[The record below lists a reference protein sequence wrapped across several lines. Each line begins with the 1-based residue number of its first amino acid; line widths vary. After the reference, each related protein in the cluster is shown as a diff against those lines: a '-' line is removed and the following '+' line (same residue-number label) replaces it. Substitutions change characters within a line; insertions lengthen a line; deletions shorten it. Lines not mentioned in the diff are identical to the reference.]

1 MAEIKRPN
9 YFTSEFLVEKDF
21 IDEQTYHRDM
31 RYRHNQL
38 LHSWGV
44 VDGLIVSK
52 TGDKQVTI
60 SPGIAINKEGKEI
73 ILPSDPP
80 PQPLNLTGTGDIY
93 VTIEYQ
99 DVKDEADKDTT
110 SGVTDQYRRIT
121 ERPLVKSTTSPPS
134 NDGTLI
140 LLAKVTLANDKIE
153 GNPDNSVRTFAS
165 AKIASGKVTID
176 QLADNSV
183 NAAKI
188 IDGSVGT
195 NELANGAVNV
205 NKLADNS
212 VNAAKIIDGSV
223 GMNELANGA
232 VTVDKL
238 ADNSVNAAKI
248 IDGSVGMNELANG
261 AVNVDKL
268 ADNSVNAAKII
279 DGSVSTNELAN
290 GAVTVDKLADNSV
303 NAAKIIDGSVGTNE
317 LANGA
322 VNVNKL
328 ADNSVNAAKI
338 IDGSVGTNELANG
351 AVTVDK
357 LADNSV
363 NAAKIIDGSVSTNEL
378 ANGAVTVDKLADN
391 SVNAAKIIDGSVGT
405 NELANG
411 AVTVDKLADNS
422 VNAAKI
428 IDGSVGTNELA
439 NGAVNAYKLSPL
451 QVQGEGFQRC
461 LYTNSSASSNDLSI
475 APRAYGIQNSAN
487 ASTAAVGTTSNFSY
501 AQSFGISNDA
511 NASTTASEYSNVYS
525 YGISSYANA
534 SSTASGSQIDNNYYN
549 TYAQSYG
556 VSASANASTTGKLSY
571 AQSFGVQG
579 NASANSKLSNAIS
592 FGVQGSASATSTEQY
607 AISYGVYGSAY
618 ASQEKAQTYGVY
630 SFGNAGQSY
639 SNSPVYGV
647 YAQGYFYGSP
657 ATQIQSPIYGVYA
670 RSDVYNATQVNSSIY
685 GVSGEVSVT
694 ATEIKYPVYGVYG
707 SAYASQANSRAYGVY
722 AAAGNGVPLY
732 VAGKAIITGGVS
744 SGHITDRFINRSGQ
758 RLRTG
763 DVVKLKGTPIARF
776 QGENNNVPIPEV
788 TLADQENDNKVIGI
802 VDSEAIPGP
811 EVPDTRIGADDPT
824 FIEDGGDL
832 YVVILGAYA
841 HCKVDAT
848 EAPIEVGDLLTSSNN
863 PGHAKKAT
871 DPKLGSIIG
880 KALEPLEQGTGYIAV
895 FVNIQ

>member
-195 NELANGAVNV
+195 NELAN
-205 NKLADNS
+205 
-212 VNAAKIIDGSV
+212 
-223 GMNELANGA
+223 
-232 VTVDKL
+232 T
-238 ADNSVNAAKI
+238 
-248 IDGSVGMNELANG
+248 
-261 AVNVDKL
+261 
-268 ADNSVNAAKII
+268 
-279 DGSVSTNELAN
+279 
-290 GAVTVDKLADNSV
+290 
-303 NAAKIIDGSVGTNE
+303 
-317 LANGA
+317 
-322 VNVNKL
+322 
-328 ADNSVNAAKI
+328 
-338 IDGSVGTNELANG
+338 
-351 AVTVDK
+351 
-357 LADNSV
+357 
-363 NAAKIIDGSVSTNEL
+363 
-378 ANGAVTVDKLADN
+378 AVTVDKLADN

-475 APRAYGIQNSAN
+475 APLAYGIQNSAN

-501 AQSFGISNDA
+501 AQSFGISNNA

-525 YGISSYANA
+525 YGISSSANA
-534 SSTASGSQIDNNYYN
+534 SSTASGSQIDNNYYY

-556 VSASANASTTGKLSY
+556 VSASANASTTGKLSNAMSY
-571 AQSFGVQG
+571 GVQG
-579 NASANSKLSNAIS
+579 NASANSQLSNAIS
-592 FGVQGSASATSTEQY
+592 YGVQGSASATSTEQY
-607 AISYGVYGSAY
+607 AISYGVFGSAY
-618 ASQEKAQTYGVY
+618 ASQERAQTYGVY

-647 YAQGYFYGSP
+647 YAQGYFYGSTP
-657 ATQIQSPIYGVYA
+657 TQIKSPIYGVYA

-722 AAAGNGVPLY
+722 AAANNGVPLY

>member
-223 GMNELANGA
+223 G
-232 VTVDKL
+232 
-238 ADNSVNAAKI
+238 
-248 IDGSVGMNELANG
+248 
-261 AVNVDKL
+261 
-268 ADNSVNAAKII
+268 
-279 DGSVSTNELAN
+279 
-290 GAVTVDKLADNSV
+290 
-303 NAAKIIDGSVGTNE
+303 
-317 LANGA
+317 
-322 VNVNKL
+322 
-328 ADNSVNAAKI
+328 
-338 IDGSVGTNELANG
+338 
-351 AVTVDK
+351 
-357 LADNSV
+357 
-363 NAAKIIDGSVSTNEL
+363 
-378 ANGAVTVDKLADN
+378 
-391 SVNAAKIIDGSVGT
+391 T

-475 APRAYGIQNSAN
+475 APLAYGIQNSAN

-549 TYAQSYG
+549 TYTQSYG

-571 AQSFGVQG
+571 AQSYGVQG
-579 NASANSKLSNAIS
+579 SASANSKLSNAIS
-592 FGVQGSASATSTEQY
+592 YGVLGSASATSTEQY

>member
-248 IDGSVGMNELANG
+248 IDGSVG
-261 AVNVDKL
+261 
-268 ADNSVNAAKII
+268 
-279 DGSVSTNELAN
+279 
-290 GAVTVDKLADNSV
+290 
-303 NAAKIIDGSVGTNE
+303 TNE

-322 VNVNKL
+322 VNVN
-328 ADNSVNAAKI
+328 
-338 IDGSVGTNELANG
+338 
-351 AVTVDK
+351 
-357 LADNSV
+357 
-363 NAAKIIDGSVSTNEL
+363 
-378 ANGAVTVDKLADN
+378 KLADN

-549 TYAQSYG
+549 TYTQSYG

-571 AQSFGVQG
+571 AQSYGVQG
-579 NASANSKLSNAIS
+579 SASANSKLSNAIS
-592 FGVQGSASATSTEQY
+592 YGVLGSASATSTEQY

>member
-195 NELANGAVNV
+195 NELANGAVTV
-205 NKLADNS
+205 N
-212 VNAAKIIDGSV
+212 
-223 GMNELANGA
+223 
-232 VTVDKL
+232 
-238 ADNSVNAAKI
+238 
-248 IDGSVGMNELANG
+248 
-261 AVNVDKL
+261 
-268 ADNSVNAAKII
+268 
-279 DGSVSTNELAN
+279 
-290 GAVTVDKLADNSV
+290 KLADNSV

-322 VNVNKL
+322 VNV
-328 ADNSVNAAKI
+328 
-338 IDGSVGTNELANG
+338 
-351 AVTVDK
+351 
-357 LADNSV
+357 
-363 NAAKIIDGSVSTNEL
+363 
-378 ANGAVTVDKLADN
+378 DKLADN

-405 NELANG
+405 NELANT
-411 AVTVDKLADNS
+411 AVTLEKLADNS

-475 APRAYGIQNSAN
+475 APLAYGIQNSAN

-501 AQSFGISNDA
+501 AQSFGISNSA

-525 YGISSYANA
+525 YGLSSSANA
-534 SSTASGSQIDNNYYN
+534 SSTASGSQIDSNYYG

-556 VSASANASTTGKLSY
+556 VSASATASTTGKLSNAY
-571 AQSFGVQG
+571 SFGVSG
-579 NASANSKLSNAIS
+579 T
-592 FGVQGSASATSTEQY
+592 ASATSTEQY
-607 AISYGVYGSAY
+607 ASSYGVYGNTY
-618 ASQEKAQTYGVY
+618 ANQSKARSYAVYGVANANGGQSYSDSPVYGIWGQGYSYANTAAPLNSSIYGVYATTYVNNATEVNSPIYGVY
-630 SFGNAGQSY
+630 SQASVTATKI
-639 SNSPVYGV
+639 NSPVYGV
-647 YAQGYFYGSP
+647 FASAYSSQAGS
-657 ATQIQSPIYGVYA
+657 Q
-670 RSDVYNATQVNSSIY
+670 
-685 GVSGEVSVT
+685 
-694 ATEIKYPVYGVYG
+694 VYGVFA
-707 SAYASQANSRAYGVY
+707 SAS
-722 AAAGNGVPLY
+722 NGVPLY

-776 QGENNNVPIPEV
+776 SGENNRIPLPEV
-788 TLADQENDNKVIGI
+788 ILCDQENDSKVIGI

-832 YVVILGAYA
+832 YVVILGTYA

-871 DPKLGSIIG
+871 DPKLGTIIG
-880 KALEPLEQGTGYIAV
+880 KALEPLEKGTGYIAV

>member
-223 GMNELANGA
+223 G
-232 VTVDKL
+232 
-238 ADNSVNAAKI
+238 
-248 IDGSVGMNELANG
+248 
-261 AVNVDKL
+261 
-268 ADNSVNAAKII
+268 
-279 DGSVSTNELAN
+279 TNELAN
-290 GAVTVDKLADNSV
+290 TAVTVDKLADNSV

-322 VNVNKL
+322 VNVDKL

-338 IDGSVGTNELANG
+338 IDGSVGTNELAN
-351 AVTVDK
+351 T
-357 LADNSV
+357 
-363 NAAKIIDGSVSTNEL
+363 
-378 ANGAVTVDKLADN
+378 AVTVDKLADN

-405 NELANG
+405 NELANV
-411 AVTVDKLADNS
+411 AVTIGKLADNSVNAAKIIDGSVGTNELANTAVTLEKLADNS

-475 APRAYGIQNSAN
+475 APLAYGIQNSAN

-501 AQSFGISNDA
+501 AQSFGISNSA

-525 YGISSYANA
+525 YGLSSSANA
-534 SSTASGSQIDNNYYN
+534 SSTASGSQIDSNYYG

-556 VSASANASTTGKLSY
+556 VSASATASTTGKLSNAY
-571 AQSFGVQG
+571 SFGVSG
-579 NASANSKLSNAIS
+579 T
-592 FGVQGSASATSTEQY
+592 ASATSTEQY
-607 AISYGVYGSAY
+607 ASSYGVYGNTY
-618 ASQEKAQTYGVY
+618 ANQSKARSYAVYGVANANGGQSYSDSPVYGIWGQGYSYANTAAPLNSSIYGVYATTYVNNATEVNSPIYGVY
-630 SFGNAGQSY
+630 SQASVTATKI
-639 SNSPVYGV
+639 NSPVYGV
-647 YAQGYFYGSP
+647 FASAYSSQAGS
-657 ATQIQSPIYGVYA
+657 Q
-670 RSDVYNATQVNSSIY
+670 
-685 GVSGEVSVT
+685 
-694 ATEIKYPVYGVYG
+694 VYGVFA
-707 SAYASQANSRAYGVY
+707 SAS
-722 AAAGNGVPLY
+722 NGVPLY

-776 QGENNNVPIPEV
+776 SGENNRIPLPEV
-788 TLADQENDNKVIGI
+788 ILCDQENDSKVIGI

-832 YVVILGAYA
+832 YVVILGTYA

-871 DPKLGSIIG
+871 DPKLGTIIG
-880 KALEPLEQGTGYIAV
+880 KALEPLEKGTGYIAV

>member
-223 GMNELANGA
+223 G
-232 VTVDKL
+232 T
-238 ADNSVNAAKI
+238 
-248 IDGSVGMNELANG
+248 NELANG

-279 DGSVSTNELAN
+279 DGSV
-290 GAVTVDKLADNSV
+290 
-303 NAAKIIDGSVGTNE
+303 GTNE
-317 LANGA
+317 LAN
-322 VNVNKL
+322 
-328 ADNSVNAAKI
+328 
-338 IDGSVGTNELANG
+338 T
-351 AVTVDK
+351 AVT
-357 LADNSV
+357 L
-363 NAAKIIDGSVSTNEL
+363 E
-378 ANGAVTVDKLADN
+378 
-391 SVNAAKIIDGSVGT
+391 
-405 NELANG
+405 
-411 AVTVDKLADNS
+411 KLADNS

-475 APRAYGIQNSAN
+475 APLAYGIQNSAN

-501 AQSFGISNDA
+501 AQSFGISNSA

-525 YGISSYANA
+525 YGLSSSANA
-534 SSTASGSQIDNNYYN
+534 SSTASGSQIDSNYYG

-556 VSASANASTTGKLSY
+556 VSASATASTTGKLSNAY
-571 AQSFGVQG
+571 SFGVSG
-579 NASANSKLSNAIS
+579 T
-592 FGVQGSASATSTEQY
+592 ASATSTEQY
-607 AISYGVYGSAY
+607 ASSYGVYGNTY
-618 ASQEKAQTYGVY
+618 ANQSKARSYAVYGVANANGGQSYSDSPVYGIWGQGYSYANTAAPLNSSIYGVYATTYVNNATEVNSPIYGVY
-630 SFGNAGQSY
+630 SQASVTATKI
-639 SNSPVYGV
+639 NSPVYGV
-647 YAQGYFYGSP
+647 FASAYSSQAGS
-657 ATQIQSPIYGVYA
+657 Q
-670 RSDVYNATQVNSSIY
+670 
-685 GVSGEVSVT
+685 
-694 ATEIKYPVYGVYG
+694 VYGVFA
-707 SAYASQANSRAYGVY
+707 SAS
-722 AAAGNGVPLY
+722 NGVPLY

-776 QGENNNVPIPEV
+776 SGENNRIPLPEV
-788 TLADQENDNKVIGI
+788 ILCDQENDSKVIGI

-832 YVVILGAYA
+832 YVVILGTYA

-871 DPKLGSIIG
+871 DPKLGTIIG
-880 KALEPLEQGTGYIAV
+880 KALEPLEKGTGYIAV

>member
-322 VNVNKL
+322 V
-328 ADNSVNAAKI
+328 
-338 IDGSVGTNELANG
+338 
-351 AVTVDK
+351 
-357 LADNSV
+357 
-363 NAAKIIDGSVSTNEL
+363 
-378 ANGAVTVDKLADN
+378 
-391 SVNAAKIIDGSVGT
+391 
-405 NELANG
+405 
-411 AVTVDKLADNS
+411 TVDKLADNS

-549 TYAQSYG
+549 TYTQSYG

>member
-261 AVNVDKL
+261 AVN
-268 ADNSVNAAKII
+268 
-279 DGSVSTNELAN
+279 
-290 GAVTVDKLADNSV
+290 
-303 NAAKIIDGSVGTNE
+303 
-317 LANGA
+317 
-322 VNVNKL
+322 
-328 ADNSVNAAKI
+328 
-338 IDGSVGTNELANG
+338 
-351 AVTVDK
+351 VDK

-832 YVVILGAYA
+832 YVVILGTYA

>member
-223 GMNELANGA
+223 G
-232 VTVDKL
+232 
-238 ADNSVNAAKI
+238 
-248 IDGSVGMNELANG
+248 
-261 AVNVDKL
+261 
-268 ADNSVNAAKII
+268 
-279 DGSVSTNELAN
+279 TNELAN
-290 GAVTVDKLADNSV
+290 T
-303 NAAKIIDGSVGTNE
+303 
-317 LANGA
+317 
-322 VNVNKL
+322 
-328 ADNSVNAAKI
+328 
-338 IDGSVGTNELANG
+338 
-351 AVTVDK
+351 
-357 LADNSV
+357 
-363 NAAKIIDGSVSTNEL
+363 
-378 ANGAVTVDKLADN
+378 AVTVDKLADN

-411 AVTVDKLADNS
+411 AVTVEKLADNS

-439 NGAVNAYKLSPL
+439 NGAVTVEKLADNSVNAAKIIDGS
-451 QVQGEGFQRC
+451 
-461 LYTNSSASSNDLSI
+461 
-475 APRAYGIQNSAN
+475 
-487 ASTAAVGTTSNFSY
+487 VGTNEL
-501 AQSFGISNDA
+501 A
-511 NASTTASEYSNVYS
+511 N
-525 YGISSYANA
+525 
-534 SSTASGSQIDNNYYN
+534 
-549 TYAQSYG
+549 
-556 VSASANASTTGKLSY
+556 
-571 AQSFGVQG
+571 
-579 NASANSKLSNAIS
+579 
-592 FGVQGSASATSTEQY
+592 
-607 AISYGVYGSAY
+607 
-618 ASQEKAQTYGVY
+618 
-630 SFGNAGQSY
+630 
-639 SNSPVYGV
+639 
-647 YAQGYFYGSP
+647 
-657 ATQIQSPIYGVYA
+657 
-670 RSDVYNATQVNSSIY
+670 
-685 GVSGEVSVT
+685 
-694 ATEIKYPVYGVYG
+694 
-707 SAYASQANSRAYGVY
+707 
-722 AAAGNGVPLY
+722 
-732 VAGKAIITGGVS
+732 
-744 SGHITDRFINRSGQ
+744 
-758 RLRTG
+758 
-763 DVVKLKGTPIARF
+763 
-776 QGENNNVPIPEV
+776 
-788 TLADQENDNKVIGI
+788 
-802 VDSEAIPGP
+802 
-811 EVPDTRIGADDPT
+811 GA
-824 FIEDGGDL
+824 
-832 YVVILGAYA
+832 V
-841 HCKVDAT
+841 
-848 EAPIEVGDLLTSSNN
+848 
-863 PGHAKKAT
+863 
-871 DPKLGSIIG
+871 
-880 KALEPLEQGTGYIAV
+880 
-895 FVNIQ
+895 

>member
-261 AVNVDKL
+261 AV
-268 ADNSVNAAKII
+268 
-279 DGSVSTNELAN
+279 
-290 GAVTVDKLADNSV
+290 
-303 NAAKIIDGSVGTNE
+303 
-317 LANGA
+317 
-322 VNVNKL
+322 
-328 ADNSVNAAKI
+328 
-338 IDGSVGTNELANG
+338 
-351 AVTVDK
+351 
-357 LADNSV
+357 
-363 NAAKIIDGSVSTNEL
+363 
-378 ANGAVTVDKLADN
+378 
-391 SVNAAKIIDGSVGT
+391 
-405 NELANG
+405 
-411 AVTVDKLADNS
+411 TVDKLADNS

-549 TYAQSYG
+549 TYTQSYG

-571 AQSFGVQG
+571 AQSYGVQG
-579 NASANSKLSNAIS
+579 SASANSKLSNAIS
-592 FGVQGSASATSTEQY
+592 YGVLGSASATSTEQY

-832 YVVILGAYA
+832 YVVILGTYA

>member
-188 IDGSVGT
+188 IDGSV
-195 NELANGAVNV
+195 
-205 NKLADNS
+205 
-212 VNAAKIIDGSV
+212 
-223 GMNELANGA
+223 
-232 VTVDKL
+232 
-238 ADNSVNAAKI
+238 
-248 IDGSVGMNELANG
+248 
-261 AVNVDKL
+261 
-268 ADNSVNAAKII
+268 
-279 DGSVSTNELAN
+279 STNELAN

-322 VNVNKL
+322 VNVN
-328 ADNSVNAAKI
+328 
-338 IDGSVGTNELANG
+338 
-351 AVTVDK
+351 
-357 LADNSV
+357 
-363 NAAKIIDGSVSTNEL
+363 
-378 ANGAVTVDKLADN
+378 KLADN

-832 YVVILGAYA
+832 YVVILGTYA